1 MLYMDNQT
9 NNLHQHRYA
18 YHLEVLISLIG
29 LAILIFSIYSGA
41 FGQTG
46 GWDTYD
52 ASNTRV
58 DTSKL
63 DIATPYIPKP
73 YDVIG
78 PYTNI
83 TDPGQVYSNVSPS
96 TTGGTSGTR
105 NTNRGRA
112 TTTGTTTG
120 GTGTTTTGG
129 GTTGGNTGYGSTTG
143 GYSSGGS
150 SYYGQTGFN
159 DPRAVQTQGGYN
171 YGSGQSY
178 YSQGGMYDQYGKP
191 TQGYNTGSTNNG
203 GYYVQPGIVDGNAVP
218 TTGKEEL
225 TKSDPAKNVNLKNC
239 EAFTKYHAFGDRG
252 GDVSAIQMFLKE
264 QGYYKGTISGV
275 YSFATFKAVKA
286 FQKDYS
292 QKVLDPWGI
301 KDGSPTGK
309 WYKSTR
315 YAANKMIG
323 CPEKSVYLE
332 RVNKTLEY

>member
-1 MLYMDNQT
+1 MDNQT

-46 GWDTYD
+46 GWDNVDQSKDFVSGVGNLPVYGQAPDQKLYD
-52 ASNTRV
+52 MA
-58 DTSKL
+58 
-63 DIATPYIPKP
+63 
-73 YDVIG
+73 G
-78 PYTNI
+78 PYVGVV
-83 TDPGQVYSNVSPS
+83 DPGVVYGPTV
-96 TTGGTSGTR
+96 
-105 NTNRGRA
+105 
-112 TTTGTTTG
+112 TGTTTG
-120 GTGTTTTGG
+120 STSGTRGTSWGRAGSGSTTGTGTSGTTGPGYGTTGG
-129 GTTGGNTGYGSTTG
+129 GTGTTG

-171 YGSGQSY
+171 YSSGQSY

-191 TQGYNTGSTNNG
+191 TQGYYTGGANNG

-218 TTGKEEL
+218 TTGKETL
-225 TKSDPAKNVNLKNC
+225 SSSDPSKNVNLKNC

-315 YAANKMIG
+315 YAANKIIG

>member
-1 MLYMDNQT
+1 MDNQ
-9 NNLHQHRYA
+9 NNDLHQHRYA
-18 YHLEVLISLIG
+18 YHLEFIISLIG
-29 LAILIFSIYSGA
+29 LIIIIFSIYNGA

-46 GWDTYD
+46 GIGTYD
-52 ASNTRV
+52 TSNTRV

-83 TDPGQVYSNVSPS
+83 TDPGQAYSNVSPS

-112 TTTGTTTG
+112 TATGTTTG

-129 GTTGGNTGYGSTTG
+129 GTGGNTGYGSTTG

-159 DPRAVQTQGGYN
+159 DPRAVQTQGGLN
-171 YGSGQSY
+171 YGSGNSY
-178 YSQGGMYDQYGKP
+178 YSQGGSYDQYGKP
-191 TQGYNTGSTNNG
+191 TQGYYTGGVNNG
-203 GYYVQPGIVDGNAVP
+203 GYYVQPGIVDGSATP

-225 TKSDPAKNVNLKNC
+225 SASDPAKNINLKNC

-252 GDVSAIQMFLKE
+252 GDVKAIQMFLKD
-264 QGYYKGTISGV
+264 QGYYKGAISGV

-286 FQKDYS
+286 FQKDYA

-301 KDGSPTGK
+301 KEGAPTGK

-315 YAANKMIG
+315 YAANKIIG